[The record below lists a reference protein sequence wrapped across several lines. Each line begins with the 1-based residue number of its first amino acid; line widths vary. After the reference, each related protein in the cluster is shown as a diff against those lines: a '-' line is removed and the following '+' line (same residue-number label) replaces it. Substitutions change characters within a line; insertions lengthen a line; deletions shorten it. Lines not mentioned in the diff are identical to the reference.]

1 MYSQTYQPVPLGTAE
16 YSLGFQPQALYPLH
30 LIGVIVSKTQS
41 AEKEISSLMPSKSKV
56 MSMAEAVRRLVR
68 PGASIALGTNLEA
81 AIPFAA
87 GQEIIRQQVRDLT
100 LIGPISDLL
109 FDMMIGGGV
118 VKRIVAAWIGN
129 VSTGSGYNFRRAV
142 EKGIPRPVEVENH
155 SNLSVSTA
163 LEAGGMGLGF
173 GLIRS
178 LFGTDIHKENPNI
191 LPLDCPF
198 TGQKHLAVRA
208 LTPDLAVVHAQR
220 ADEEG
225 NAHVWGNLGI
235 TPEAVKAARHVLVVA
250 EEVVSRAVIRSDP
263 NRTLIPGFKVR
274 AVVEEP
280 WGAHPSPLQGCYGH
294 DDEFYLEYAVATKE
308 FEQAESWFKEWV
320 FGLPHRQAY
329 LKKLGPERLAGL
341 KVRHPAPAAPVEYGY

>member
-1 MYSQTYQPVPLGTAE
+1 
-16 YSLGFQPQALYPLH
+16 
-30 LIGVIVSKTQS
+30 
-41 AEKEISSLMPSKSKV
+41 MPGKSKV

-87 GQEIIRQQVRDLT
+87 SQEIIRQQVRDLT

-118 VKRIVAAWIGN
+118 VKKIIAAWVGN

-142 EKGIPRPVEVENH
+142 EQGLPRRIEVENH

-178 LFGTDIHKENPNI
+178 LFGTDILKENPNI
-191 LPLDCPF
+191 VPLDCPF

-208 LTPDLAVVHAQR
+208 LVPDLAIVHAQR

-235 TPEAVKAARHVLVVA
+235 TPEAVKAARHILVVV
-250 EEVVSRAVIRSDP
+250 EEVVPRAVIRADP

-294 DDEFYLEYAVATKE
+294 DDEFYLEYSRATKE
-308 FEQAESWFKEWV
+308 PEQAEVWFKEWV
-320 FGLPHRQAY
+320 LGLPHRQAY

-341 KVRHPAPAAPVEYGY
+341 KVRHPAPSAPVEYGY